1 MYTGKK
7 IILGSQSPRRLE
19 ILRDAGFEVEIVK
32 PKVEEKFPAGLQI
45 NKIAEYL
52 SKLKMYDVFSFIG
65 SDNELIICA
74 DTMVIFQNKLVGKP
88 KNEETAFR
96 YLKALNGQKHEVV
109 TGVTMRYK
117 GKQLSFTELSTVSFK
132 HLEDDEIKK
141 FIANNEVLD
150 KAGAY
155 NVQEYIGVSKVEG
168 DFYNVMGLPLKQVLH
183 ELKQLM

>member
-19 ILRDAGFEVEIVK
+19 ILQDAGFDVEIVK
-32 PKVEEKFPAGLQI
+32 PKVEEKFPAGLNI
-45 NKIAEYL
+45 YKIAEYL
-52 SKLKMYDVFSFIG
+52 SKLKMYDIFSFVG
-65 SDNELIICA
+65 NDNELIICA

-96 YLKALNGQKHEVV
+96 YLKALNGQTHEVV
-109 TGVTMRYK
+109 TGVTMRYM
-117 GKQLSFTELSTVSFK
+117 GKQISFSETAKVIFKELG
-132 HLEDDEIKK
+132 EDEIKK
-141 FIANNEVLD
+141 FIAHNEVLD

-155 NVQEYIGVSKVEG
+155 NVQEYIGVAKVEG
-168 DFYNVMGLPLKQVLH
+168 DFFNVMGLPLKQVLH